1 MNIRMITSLEPKARV
16 SNHIL
21 IRKVAMM
28 KAKGGLLA
36 AVVVCA
42 LLSACA
48 TSGTRV
54 NTTSDTYRQLARSQQ
69 AWCAQFGCNCYLD
82 GVQTSCSL
90 VAACLNSGNCQRVQ

>member
-1 MNIRMITSLEPKARV
+1 
-16 SNHIL
+16 
-21 IRKVAMM
+21 MM

-48 TSGTRV
+48 TPNTRV
-54 NTTSDTYRQLARSQQ
+54 NTTSDVYRGMARSQQ
-69 AWCAQFGCNCYLD
+69 AWCAQFGCTCYLD
-82 GVQTSCSL
+82 GVQTTCSL

>member
-1 MNIRMITSLEPKARV
+1 
-16 SNHIL
+16 
-21 IRKVAMM
+21 MM

-54 NTTSDTYRQLARSQQ
+54 STASDTYRQMARSQQ